1 MEAIAERLHAP
12 VAKALLGKGAL
23 SDLNPH
29 CTGGVG
35 LLGTV
40 PSQNALET
48 CDTLL
53 IVGSSFPY
61 HEFYPKPGAARAVQI
76 DLDPQ
81 RIGLRYPVECGLVG
95 DTKQT
100 LGALLPLLQMRR
112 DHAFLETGQKDV
124 REWRKLLTELGT
136 RDDKPMKPQVV
147 GHELNKLVADDALVA
162 ADSGTNTSWCA
173 RYIDIKDAMQFAVS
187 GNLASMACGLPYA
200 IAGAIA
206 HPSRQVIAFVGDGG
220 FTMLMG
226 ELATC
231 VKYKLDVKV
240 VVIKND
246 SLGQIKWEQISFL
259 GNPEYGCELHPIDFV
274 AFARACGASG
284 FAIDDPTRCA
294 DIMGEALAT
303 PGPVLIEATVDPDE
317 PPLPPPPLSSS
328 ARISPKR
335 WRAVRLARPRF

>member
-1 MEAIAERLHAP
+1 
-12 VAKALLGKGAL
+12 
-23 SDLNPH
+23 
-29 CTGGVG
+29 
-35 LLGTV
+35 
-40 PSQNALET
+40 
-48 CDTLL
+48 
-53 IVGSSFPY
+53 
-61 HEFYPKPGAARAVQI
+61 
-76 DLDPQ
+76 
-81 RIGLRYPVECGLVG
+81 
-95 DTKQT
+95 
-100 LGALLPLLQMRR
+100 
-112 DHAFLETGQKDV
+112 
-124 REWRKLLTELGT
+124 
-136 RDDKPMKPQVV
+136 MKPQVV

-206 HPSRQVIAFVGDGG
+206 HPGRQVIAFVGDGG

-317 PPLPPPPLSSS
+317 PPLPPPPLRVRQEFRRS
-328 ARISPKR
+328 AGARYAWRGQDSKQRRQGESTRADLASFLPQPQARRADRTSVNHPVTMR
-335 WRAVRLARPRF
+335 WANIAGVG

>member
-1 MEAIAERLHAP
+1 MQEAATILNSGKKVCILAGRGAIGARAELEAIAERLNAP

-23 SDLNPH
+23 SDLSPY

-112 DHAFLETGQKDV
+112 DHAFLETAQKDV
-124 REWRKLLTELGT
+124 REGRKLLTELGT
-136 RDDKPMKPQVV
+136 RRQ
-147 GHELNKLVADDALVA
+147 ADEA
-162 ADSGTNTSWCA
+162 A
-173 RYIDIKDAMQFAVS
+173 
-187 GNLASMACGLPYA
+187 
-200 IAGAIA
+200 
-206 HPSRQVIAFVGDGG
+206 GG
-220 FTMLMG
+220 
-226 ELATC
+226 
-231 VKYKLDVKV
+231 
-240 VVIKND
+240 
-246 SLGQIKWEQISFL
+246 
-259 GNPEYGCELHPIDFV
+259 
-274 AFARACGASG
+274 RA
-284 FAIDDPTRCA
+284 
-294 DIMGEALAT
+294 
-303 PGPVLIEATVDPDE
+303 
-317 PPLPPPPLSSS
+317 
-328 ARISPKR
+328 
-335 WRAVRLARPRF
+335 